1 MNRNDQNQMNVP
13 RLFTLLGSAG
23 ALACALSLTG
33 CYGAPSVTGQGAGI
47 DKRDGTLLGADLESA
62 NGTYGPGC
70 TNRSGAWSVEIEP
83 GATLTNDPLS
93 VLLNN
98 DACVLTLTELVT
110 TTGTL
115 AATPTFAITA
125 SYQGT
130 PSAFDDPIAF
140 YANAKLDSVSFAD
153 DFVLTILYADDPD
166 LATDDNTASFDVV
179 ESGAAGDS
187 VSVPDYTIDPDA
199 LTIVADADQV
209 VVSATGSVGLTAG
222 LVTGET
228 YVVVD
233 AVGLDTYAELDTA
246 YLAGM
251 PAALGAS
258 IPAADFTLV
267 GEDLD
272 TATKRTLI
280 IARTEGGVS
289 SYQAFE
295 ITFHPATII

>member
-1 MNRNDQNQMNVP
+1 MHRNNNTQVNLL
-13 RLFTLLGSAG
+13 RLSNILGSAG
-23 ALACALSLTG
+23 ALACALALTG
-33 CYGAPSVTGQGAGI
+33 CYGAPSVAGQGAGI

-62 NGTYGPGC
+62 NGTYGGGC
-70 TNRSGAWSVEIEP
+70 TNRTGAWSVEIEV
-83 GATLTNDPLS
+83 GAVLDNDPLS

-110 TTGTL
+110 TDGVL
-115 AATPTFAITA
+115 AADPTFALTA
-125 SYQGT
+125 SYQNA

-140 YANAKLDSVSFAD
+140 YANAKLDSVSFAS

-166 LATDDNTASFDVV
+166 LATDDNTATFDVV
-179 ESGAAGDS
+179 ESSAAGDS
-187 VSVPDYTIDPDA
+187 VSVPDYSIDPDA
-199 LTIVADADQV
+199 LVIVADADQV

-222 LVTGET
+222 SVTGET

-233 AVGLDTYAELDTA
+233 AVNLDTYAELDAA
-246 YLAGM
+246 YLGDT

-258 IPAADFTLV
+258 IPAAKFTLT

-280 IARTEGGVS
+280 IARTESGVS